1 MALLDFIFE
10 VPHLSSFLR
19 NHRCFVSHYEI
30 GDCAPMEAIDFD
42 HYPLDLKY
50 ENHSQLLAFETELLI
65 LPEDA
70 DEKGEFQAEPGH

>member
-1 MALLDFIFE
+1 
-10 VPHLSSFLR
+10 
-19 NHRCFVSHYEI
+19 
-30 GDCAPMEAIDFD
+30 MEAIDFD

-50 ENHSQLLAFETELLI
+50 ENHSLLLAFETELLI